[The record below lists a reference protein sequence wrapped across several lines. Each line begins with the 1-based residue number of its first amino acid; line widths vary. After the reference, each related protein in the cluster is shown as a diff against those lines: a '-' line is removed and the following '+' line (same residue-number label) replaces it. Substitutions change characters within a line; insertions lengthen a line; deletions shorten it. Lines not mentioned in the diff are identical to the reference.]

1 MFYVFTTSLP
11 YNIYYV
17 QASASYVTIMMR
29 KLNIYFYLGSL
40 NSLIKYKTCLNSYNI
55 LLLTKNLC

>member
-1 MFYVFTTSLP
+1 MYVYLYMFYVFTTSLP

-40 NSLIKYKTCLNSYNI
+40 NSLIKYKNMFKLI
-55 LLLTKNLC
+55 